1 MDWQTSIYIIE
12 YFLDR
17 VESFI
22 WGLPLVISLMGLG
35 FVFSIKLKGIQIRG
49 FFHAFQVIIGKYNS
63 KNAIGETTPFQAFTT
78 VLGSTTGLGNIAG
91 VPVAIQI
98 SGPSSVLWMILFGI
112 VAMAIRYSE
121 CTLALIYRRREG
133 AITLSGPMYY
143 IEYGLGASWRVLAII
158 FAISCLFNSL
168 VAGNLFQI
176 NQMASILHASYAIP
190 QILTGCVVAFLVGI
204 VIIGGVKRIG
214 LVTSYM
220 VPIVCGVYVVACC
233 LAILTHFHQMP
244 YLIKQIVLE
253 AFTGTAAI
261 GGLAGTAIAESLKQG
276 VQRACFLSE
285 TGNGVAGF
293 IHGAAKTAEPVRQG
307 LVALLEPFIN
317 IIVMCSFTAL
327 VVLISG
333 AWTSPHLTG
342 VNITATAFDFV
353 LPGFGTIGLPIVVAF
368 LAYSCLLAGFYYG
381 EIAISFLARGKNS
394 ENQTKQSQW
403 ILIYKIVFCLNIVLG
418 AIWSFT
424 PILHLTDIVFGIML
438 IANLIAVYLLF
449 PQVQKATEDYFQRLN
464 KGEFK

>member
-12 YFLDR
+12 YFLGR
-17 VESFI
+17 IENFI
-22 WGLPLVISLMGLG
+22 WGLPLIISLMILGL
-35 FVFSIKLKGIQIRG
+35 VFSIQLKGIQIRG
-49 FFHAFQVIIGKYNS
+49 FFHAFQVVIGKYSN
-63 KNAIGETTPFQAFTT
+63 KNEIGETTSFQAFTT

-112 VAMAIRYSE
+112 VAMAIRYAE
-121 CTLALIYRRREG
+121 CTLALIYRRRKQG
-133 AITLSGPMYY
+133 VTLSGPMYY
-143 IEYGLGASWRVLAII
+143 IEYGLGPSWRFLAII

-176 NQMASILHASYAIP
+176 NQMASILHTSYTIP
-190 QILTGCVVAFLVGI
+190 HILTGCVMALLVFV

-214 LVTSYM
+214 FVTSYM
-220 VPIVCGVYVVACC
+220 VPIVCGIYIVGCC
-233 LAILTHFHQMP
+233 STILIYFHQVP
-244 YLIKQIVLE
+244 HILQQIFVE
-253 AFTGTAAI
+253 TFTGTAVM
-261 GGLAGTAIAESLKQG
+261 GGLAGAAIAEAIKQG

-293 IHGAAKTAEPVRQG
+293 VHGATKTKEPVREG

-317 IIVMCSFTAL
+317 IVVMCSLTAL

-333 AWTSPHLTG
+333 AWISPYSKG
-342 VNITATAFDFV
+342 VNITALAFDSV
-353 LPGFGTIGLPIVVAF
+353 LPGFGTIVLPIVVTF
-368 LAYSCLLAGFYYG
+368 LAYSCILAGFYYG
-381 EIAISFLARGKNS
+381 EMAISFLASDKNLRP
-394 ENQTKQSQW
+394 QAKQSQW
-403 ILIYKIVFCLNIVLG
+403 LLIYKIIFCLNIVLG

-438 IANLIAVYLLF
+438 ITNLIAVCSLF
-449 PQVQKATEDYFQRLN
+449 PEVQKATENYFQRLK
-464 KGEFK
+464 KGEFQ